1 MSSTIKVNV
10 TLPDG
15 RTVDLTLPADVAMLR
30 LTRALAARLGLPALD
45 EQGDAL
51 FYELAPAG
59 QPPLADTTT
68 LAQARL
74 PAGAHLILTTRAVD
88 WATPQHEQTRAPAP
102 RSRPRRRRRR
112 DNHRRRAPVSA
123 SRRPVR
129 VERSAAAPPVA
140 ELPRPETTSQH
151 PLQGLGPL
159 FLFLVV
165 LVAGIICAN
174 NIFLPN
180 EPQFPTLPRSARNT
194 PAPTSSQSLV
204 SSIRGDINA
213 AAIHDGYLYFTY
225 EGSRQQ
231 TVLRAALPDYYS
243 QLTIQR
249 VLQLSFVTEARQPSL
264 VPLFNL
270 LFFYNSRQQ
279 LWLQLNDEQVNGRQL
294 AGPPRADLPP
304 VPLGANVAYE
314 AMDENSGKRL
324 LFLQEA
330 SGVTHKTD
338 AILAE
343 NWHEQ
348 ALVNDDF
355 LYFAARSELT
365 GTELWRTDG
374 TPEGTFQ
381 LADLVPSTG
390 SSNPANLVIWQDQIF
405 FSLSTADGSAALG
418 RTDGT
423 SAGTR
428 IVTGFA
434 DGGMT
439 EIRQIH
445 TLPAHLILL
454 TKSRLGY
461 HVVWQTDTNGA
472 APREL
477 FVLNSSLP
485 IEEMVVGE
493 DKIYVLA
500 KYADDDLMLAAFDR
514 ATATLNWLEL
524 APAQQQKPVLVYGES
539 KLLLQNYPGAVWQL
553 DEVSGR
559 FLQLALADIEFL
571 FWQTGDTFL
580 LITENSEIWQMQFE
594 GTLVRRIKVY

>member
-1 MSSTIKVNV
+1 
-10 TLPDG
+10 
-15 RTVDLTLPADVAMLR
+15 
-30 LTRALAARLGLPALD
+30 
-45 EQGDAL
+45 
-51 FYELAPAG
+51 
-59 QPPLADTTT
+59 
-68 LAQARL
+68 
-74 PAGAHLILTTRAVD
+74 
-88 WATPQHEQTRAPAP
+88 
-102 RSRPRRRRRR
+102 
-112 DNHRRRAPVSA
+112 
-123 SRRPVR
+123 
-129 VERSAAAPPVA
+129 
-140 ELPRPETTSQH
+140 
-151 PLQGLGPL
+151 
-159 FLFLVV
+159 
-165 LVAGIICAN
+165 
-174 NIFLPN
+174 
-180 EPQFPTLPRSARNT
+180 
-194 PAPTSSQSLV
+194 
-204 SSIRGDINA
+204 
-213 AAIHDGYLYFTY
+213 
-225 EGSRQQ
+225 
-231 TVLRAALPDYYS
+231 
-243 QLTIQR
+243 
-249 VLQLSFVTEARQPSL
+249 
-264 VPLFNL
+264 LFNL

-524 APAQQQKPVLVYGES
+524 APAQQQKPVLLYGKS